1 MFKFVLMDLDDT
13 LLDFHSSEAWALK
26 NALSSLGVDSSEKTV
41 ARYSEINDSLWKKLE
56 QGKITR
62 ERLLVERFE
71 ILFSE
76 LGADC
81 SAHETWKMYESY
93 LSKTH
98 FFVPHAKEL
107 LEDIYNEYE
116 LYIVSNGTASV
127 QHGRIACSEL
137 SKYFR
142 GIFISQEIGINKPQ
156 KGFFDYCFN
165 EIPDFLKEKAIIVG
179 DSLTSDIKGGNNAG
193 IQTCWYNPRGIKFP
207 DDVTVNYEIKDILQ
221 LKNILK

>member
-26 NALSSLGVDSSEKTV
+26 NALSSHGVDSSEKTV

-165 EIPDFLKEKAIIVG
+165 KIPDFLKEKTIIVG

-193 IQTCWYNPRGIKFP
+193 IQTCWYNPRGIKCP
-207 DDVTVNYEIKDILQ
+207 DDVTANYEIKDILQ

>member
-13 LLDFHSSEAWALK
+13 LLDFLSSEAWALK
-26 NALSSLGVDSSEKTV
+26 NARSSLGVDSSEKTV
-41 ARYSEINDSLWKKLE
+41 SRYSEIHDSLWKKLE

-98 FFVPHAKEL
+98 FFVPHAKEH

-165 EIPDFLKEKAIIVG
+165 EIPDFLKEKTIIVG

-193 IQTCWYNPRGIKFP
+193 IQTCWYNPRGIKCP
-207 DDVTVNYEIKDILQ
+207 DDVTANYEIKDILQ

>member
-165 EIPDFLKEKAIIVG
+165 KIPDFLKEKAIIVG

-193 IQTCWYNPRGIKFP
+193 IQTCWYNPRGIKCP